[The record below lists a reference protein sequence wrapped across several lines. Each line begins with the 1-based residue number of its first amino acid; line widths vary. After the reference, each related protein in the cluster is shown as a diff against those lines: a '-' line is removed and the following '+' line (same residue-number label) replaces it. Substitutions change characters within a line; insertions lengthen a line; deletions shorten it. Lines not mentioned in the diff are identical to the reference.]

1 MYDPTIFDNLKV
13 ALENQLYDYEAI
25 EEMIEIHDREDVMDF
40 AVLARKFVLTFV
52 LVGKPE
58 IEASIIL
65 KAGVQDLAGE
75 IMSLPNSQPA
85 CTLALHFTKACT
97 DPDDECPAIEQVFGS
112 IWEGEIELRQTVSY
126 TFGERRDSQQNTID
140 AVFQKRLTE
149 DNMNE
154 LPIFLQHV
162 MDTLH
167 VLNRL
172 QEGA

>member
-40 AVLARKFVLTFV
+40 AVLARKFVLVFV
-52 LVGKPE
+52 LKDKPE
-58 IEASIIL
+58 IEASLIL
-65 KAGVQDLAGE
+65 RAGVKDLAGE
-75 IMSLPNSQPA
+75 IMDLPNSQPG
-85 CTLALHFTKACT
+85 CTLALRFTKACAN
-97 DPDDECPAIEQVFGS
+97 PDDECPAIEHVFGS
-112 IWEGEIELRQTVSY
+112 IWEGEIELSQTVSY
-126 TFGERRDSQQNTID
+126 TFGERPHNMQNTID

-149 DNMNE
+149 ENMNE
-154 LPIFLQHV
+154 MPVFLQHV